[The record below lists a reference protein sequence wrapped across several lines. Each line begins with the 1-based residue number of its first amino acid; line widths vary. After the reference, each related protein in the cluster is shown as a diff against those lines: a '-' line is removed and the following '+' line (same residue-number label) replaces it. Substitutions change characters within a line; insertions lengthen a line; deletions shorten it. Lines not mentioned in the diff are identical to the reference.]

1 MLTFQAYG
9 PIVQRPKRTPAP
21 RGDGR
26 ETPAGGDPEAHLM
39 LRVRA
44 DDPEAFEQL
53 VARYWQPLVRL
64 LGRKVGSQEDAQDLV
79 QDVFLRVYQARK
91 TYTVQSK
98 FSTWLFTI
106 AFNLARNACRARR
119 RKPPLQVNP
128 QKVDRLTPNRSL
140 SPHRGSAD
148 LPMRHLEDA
157 ELAAVVRRAVEGLKG
172 RQRLVM
178 LLNGFEGMG
187 HAEIAREIGMTPQA
201 VKSLLSR
208 ARSKLRRSLAG
219 YVGSDR
225 GSPHSPEASAGQEF
239 GFDQRPS
246 VVNP

>member
-9 PIVQRPKRTPAP
+9 PIVQRHERTPTP
-21 RGDGR
+21 CGESR

-44 DDPEAFEQL
+44 DDPEAFEEL

-91 TYTVQSK
+91 TYTVRSK

-106 AFNLARNACRARR
+106 AYNLARNACRARR

-140 SPHRGSAD
+140 PLSRDSAD

-157 ELAAVVRRAVEGLKG
+157 ELAAVVRRAVDGLKG

-178 LLNGFEGMG
+178 LLNSYEGMG
-187 HAEIAREIGMTPQA
+187 HAEIAQEIGMTPQA

-225 GSPHSPEASAGQEF
+225 GSP
-239 GFDQRPS
+239 
-246 VVNP
+246 VNRETPVGRGLILTNGCPK